1 MPPSELD
8 AHLAEFERAVL
19 LSFEAEPSSL
29 RSAATASLEQLKQ
42 SGHGWSFCM
51 QAFAACSD
59 DRARFW
65 CVQAVV
71 DVVKSRYSSLNDE
84 EKQTLRGMLLAWV
97 QSKNEGQADEPV
109 YIKNK
114 VAQLIVAVMAHDYP
128 QHWPQVFPQ
137 LLGMLWNGAFCI
149 DMFLRV
155 MHAIQED
162 IVSSEGSGYNPEV
175 ATRVKDGMRENCLPQ
190 VADAWYSILQ
200 YYYSSAPSLCAMC
213 LNTLSHFISWIDIT
227 LVANARF
234 MGLLVPFMHNAALHD
249 GACACLTEIVIKRMD
264 ASLKMEHLARLQM
277 INLLSDAASSGVT
290 LSEKFSALASAL
302 ALEILDC
309 WDRLSSR
316 TPASPEL
323 ASQAAEGVVRVMPLV
338 LMCLEWSDLEAA
350 QGTLGFLHSYVGRL
364 RKLAAS
370 PKELEAHEPHLR
382 RLLLALANK
391 SLYPEEYNFD
401 EEDEEDEKAFL
412 DFRREISTLFKGVA
426 RVHLGLAQDFVRNT
440 LQSTLAPSEGVPWRH
455 LEVAMWLLYTLG
467 EGLPDA
473 AIREK
478 DGFFRDMMV
487 KLLQSSASSYP
498 QQECPPPCP
507 TPTPWLPTAP
517 LARTL
522 HFLLHAV
529 QLLYLDT
536 VVRFYRFFL
545 VHTDYL
551 PSVLWSFLDHR
562 GLSNTNATVRARAS
576 YLLLRFVK
584 QTIKSANASFVDVAT
599 HLIDL
604 LQQQPPPLD
613 ELSAPPSPSSSSTGA
628 PHAAPSREGPALS
641 ASEQLCLFETCGLL
655 LGAGLAPAD
664 LVAEMAASLLA
675 PPVRNLSRL
684 CSLAAAPPPVADER
698 AAAAAQ
704 QIAAVAVLSKGF
716 TALGEEQRPLRDSF
730 SRATQLALAALGPYG
745 DSRELRAKALM
756 LLHRMVE
763 TLDQRVVELF
773 APAVPQLLSSAEPRE
788 VEELVTLLNQLVLK
802 FRGKIYTPLSRIV
815 APLSAALFAHLA
827 ALDVAIANSSSAA
840 VAVSGPQSDEVRE
853 RQGLLRSFYS
863 FVHSLVHSELTA
875 VLSAPEFSIHMAPS
889 MQALARGSIEGPD
902 LQIQRQCFV
911 TMQRLVEQWGGSD
924 AGSFPGFNSY
934 ILQEM
939 LPLCFQAPAQ
949 AHFDLKD
956 AASHQLL
963 EAIASFQISMLTKLG
978 SEFMSYMCEVQLPS
992 LGAPAELV
1000 NEYARILAER
1010 DVYRLRDYLRQQ
1022 LAAGRSL

>member
-1 MPPSELD
+1 
-8 AHLAEFERAVL
+8 
-19 LSFEAEPSSL
+19 
-29 RSAATASLEQLKQ
+29 
-42 SGHGWSFCM
+42 
-51 QAFAACSD
+51 
-59 DRARFW
+59 
-65 CVQAVV
+65 
-71 DVVKSRYSSLNDE
+71 
-84 EKQTLRGMLLAWV
+84 
-97 QSKNEGQADEPV
+97 
-109 YIKNK
+109 
-114 VAQLIVAVMAHDYP
+114 
-128 QHWPQVFPQ
+128 
-137 LLGMLWNGAFCI
+137 
-149 DMFLRV
+149 
-155 MHAIQED
+155 
-162 IVSSEGSGYNPEV
+162 
-175 ATRVKDGMRENCLPQ
+175 
-190 VADAWYSILQ
+190 
-200 YYYSSAPSLCAMC
+200 
-213 LNTLSHFISWIDIT
+213 
-227 LVANARF
+227 
-234 MGLLVPFMHNAALHD
+234 
-249 GACACLTEIVIKRMD
+249 
-264 ASLKMEHLARLQM
+264 
-277 INLLSDAASSGVT
+277 
-290 LSEKFSALASAL
+290 
-302 ALEILDC
+302 
-309 WDRLSSR
+309 
-316 TPASPEL
+316 
-323 ASQAAEGVVRVMPLV
+323 
-338 LMCLEWSDLEAA
+338 
-350 QGTLGFLHSYVGRL
+350 
-364 RKLAAS
+364 
-370 PKELEAHEPHLR
+370 
-382 RLLLALANK
+382 
-391 SLYPEEYNFD
+391 
-401 EEDEEDEKAFL
+401 
-412 DFRREISTLFKGVA
+412 
-426 RVHLGLAQDFVRNT
+426 
-440 LQSTLAPSEGVPWRH
+440 
-455 LEVAMWLLYTLG
+455 
-467 EGLPDA
+467 
-473 AIREK
+473 
-478 DGFFRDMMV
+478 
-487 KLLQSSASSYP
+487 
-498 QQECPPPCP
+498 
-507 TPTPWLPTAP
+507 
-517 LARTL
+517 
-522 HFLLHAV
+522 
-529 QLLYLDT
+529 
-536 VVRFYRFFL
+536 
-545 VHTDYL
+545 
-551 PSVLWSFLDHR
+551 
-562 GLSNTNATVRARAS
+562 
-576 YLLLRFVK
+576 
-584 QTIKSANASFVDVAT
+584 
-599 HLIDL
+599 
-604 LQQQPPPLD
+604 
-613 ELSAPPSPSSSSTGA
+613 
-628 PHAAPSREGPALS
+628 
-641 ASEQLCLFETCGLL
+641 
-655 LGAGLAPAD
+655 
-664 LVAEMAASLLA
+664 MAASLLA